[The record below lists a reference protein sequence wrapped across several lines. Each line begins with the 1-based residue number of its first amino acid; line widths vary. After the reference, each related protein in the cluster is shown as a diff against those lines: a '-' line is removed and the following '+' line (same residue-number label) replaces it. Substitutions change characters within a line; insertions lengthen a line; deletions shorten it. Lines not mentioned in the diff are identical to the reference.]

1 MPSPTEYGNQSPLL
15 ILCFLVHKR
24 GTNENHFVN
33 YKSPYNSYDME
44 AMSQNIAVYT
54 QQISEF
60 LNGSQNTYD
69 RGRLELYKVS
79 LDSGSND
86 IELLNSW
93 SIAAP
98 APKTFINGK
107 NKDPNIKA
115 KLQKRSINTE
125 LPASPELNP
134 TSFGE
139 AQTWGTHAVLP
150 FWEVPFGNMY
160 AYDGSSVR
168 RYAENPFPRG
178 SLAFHLYNKRRTG
191 GSSHLLAMG
200 LATPDV
206 AQELL

>member
-24 GTNENHFVN
+24 GANETHFVN

-60 LNGSQNTYD
+60 LQGAQNLYD

-107 NKDPNIKA
+107 NKDTNIKA
-115 KLQKRSINTE
+115 KLQKRSINAE
-125 LPASPELNP
+125 LSVSPELNA
-134 TSFGE
+134 TSFVEGW
-139 AQTWGTHAVLP
+139 AAPPLP
-150 FWEVPFGNMY
+150 FWEVPFGSMY
-160 AYDGSSVR
+160 SYSGYAVI

-178 SLAFHLYNKRRTG
+178 SAAFHLYNQRRTG
-191 GSSHLLAMG
+191 GSSHLQAIG
-200 LATPDV
+200 LAQPAIAPV
-206 AQELL
+206 QL